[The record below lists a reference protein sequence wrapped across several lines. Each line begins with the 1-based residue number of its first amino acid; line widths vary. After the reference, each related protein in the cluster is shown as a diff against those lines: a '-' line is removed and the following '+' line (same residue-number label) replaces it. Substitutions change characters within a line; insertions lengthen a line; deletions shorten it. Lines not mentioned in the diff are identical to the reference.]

1 MTRPERFHLGYRPA
15 LDGLRGV
22 AILLVLLDHLDILR
36 DQYGCIGV
44 DIFFVLSGFLIT
56 SLLIAEWNQSKDI
69 SLKSFYWR
77 RALRLLPALIAML
90 IVCII
95 FICLTSPWKIVVKNL
110 VYALRTLFYC
120 TNWALIFHLG
130 ERSNHLFGHTWSL
143 SIEEQFY
150 IIWPAILFFCCRIIK
165 SKTSLLWFVLL
176 AALFSGFDRIVLV
189 TLDEPSSTWWRLY
202 CGLDTRADS
211 LLLGCCAGIIVSWNL
226 LPPRRWI
233 ENVFKVAAVISA
245 FGLYRLSLHYLY
257 DPWMYCV
264 GWFLISVFAAV
275 IIIQLVITPKSILHW
290 VLESQPL
297 VYIGKISYGL
307 YLWHSPIF
315 RILRDFHWS
324 QWRYAA
330 VLTTIAVTLA
340 SYYLIER
347 PCLRLKK
354 RFEKVK

>member
-1 MTRPERFHLGYRPA
+1 MGPSPVAALWRDKPVPLRGSCLSALRGWSGPGVINTDMTRPESFHLGYRPG

-22 AILLVLLDHLDILR
+22 AILLVLLAHLDILR
-36 DQYGCIGV
+36 DQFGVTGV

-69 SLKSFYWR
+69 SLKSFYCR

-95 FICLTSPWKIVVKNL
+95 YIYLTSPWKIVAKNL
-110 VYALRTLFYC
+110 VYALRALFYC
-120 TNWALIFHLG
+120 TNWALVFHLG

-150 IIWPAILFFCCRIIK
+150 IIWPAILFFLLRITK

-176 AALFSGFDRIVLV
+176 AALLSGFVRIVLV
-189 TLDEPSSTWWRLY
+189 MFDETSWWRYY

-226 LPPRRWI
+226 LPHRRWI
-233 ENVFKVAAVISA
+233 ETIFKVAAVISV
-245 FGLYRLSLHYLY
+245 FGLYRLTLRDLH

-297 VYIGKISYGL
+297 VYIGEIS
-307 YLWHSPIF
+307 
-315 RILRDFHWS
+315 
-324 QWRYAA
+324 
-330 VLTTIAVTLA
+330 
-340 SYYLIER
+340 
-347 PCLRLKK
+347 
-354 RFEKVK
+354 